1 MPYLILNADY
11 NLGPVSPQFQ
21 SLSNLIKSPVCDV
34 ILGTIPASIETIQAL
49 LVNAAYYEKG
59 WLLTSMALR
68 MALDLELPK
77 SYSDLCSSILLR
89 DDSTFD
95 GVATEREVEMFRRAR
110 VWFGTFILEHM

>member
-1 MPYLILNADY
+1 MFVAD
-11 NLGPVSPQFQ
+11 NPAGPASTQFQ
-21 SLSNLIKSPVCDV
+21 ALTNATKSPICDV

-59 WLLTSMALR
+59 WILTSMALK

-77 SYSDLCSSILLR
+77 AYSELCSSILLE
-89 DDSTFD
+89 D
-95 GVATEREVEMFRRAR
+95 GSMNDRTAIELEGEMFKRAR